1 MYVSGFFLLKYTNI
15 LNILCQRHL
24 SPLFATQAQHFVLS
38 FPPALI
44 LNPARILDLSFG
56 TIALYLS
63 IPHLSRLPLFGS
75 VPP

>member
-1 MYVSGFFLLKYTNI
+1 MYASGFFLFKYTNI

-24 SPLFATQAQHFVLS
+24 GPLFATQAQPFVLS

-44 LNPARILDLSFG
+44 FNPARILDLSFG

-63 IPHLSRLPLFGS
+63 IPRLPLLPLFGS